1 MKAYNA
7 EGRVVFE
14 GNVHMRIY
22 PKNTA
27 PENQPKDADKP
38 ALKDVDIENPQ

>member
-14 GNVHMRIY
+14 GNVHMRIL
-22 PKNTA
+22 PKTVKPEDREA
-27 PENQPKDADKP
+27 PAPQPE
-38 ALKDVDIENPQ
+38 LKVVEIGTPQ